1 MPKIRLAV
9 FDMDGTLLQAR
20 SCWAHLHEHFGTDNS
35 KMLRQYIEHKVTDEE
50 FVQADIDMWE
60 KSSNRPVN
68 EEYINSILDEIEP
81 IEGAEDLILALHR
94 EGIQTAI
101 ISGGIQYL
109 ADKWAIKWNMEEAI
123 ANELTDGDNGHLKF
137 TIGAS
142 GHAKGPV
149 MDRLLEKLKM
159 SREEVVAIGDTVV
172 DIPLFERATL
182 GIAVNTDNSKVIE
195 KADYHLKEKDLR
207 KLISPITNW

>member
-50 FVQADIDMWE
+50 FVQADIDLWE
-60 KSSNRPVN
+60 KNSNIPVN

-81 IEGAEDLILALHR
+81 IEGARDLILALHR

-109 ADKWAIKWNMEEAI
+109 ADKWAKKWNMKEAI
-123 ANELTDGDNGHLKF
+123 ANELTDGDNGRLKF
-137 TIGAS
+137 AIGAS

-149 MDRLLEKLKM
+149 MDRLLKKLNM

-182 GIAVNTDNSKVIE
+182 GIAVNTDNNKVIE
-195 KADYHLKEKDLR
+195 IADYHLKEKDLR
-207 KLISPITNW
+207 NLIPIITDW